1 MGANLPFPGQIG
13 PPPSIAAG
21 MWAPESFLSRIG
33 ISLSPKCLI
42 THQPTIVEENEN
54 RHMSRIPA
62 GRRTYFLDLKQSR
75 NRDYYIVITESRRK
89 VIDNNIIPEKTR
101 IFLYPED
108 VNRFQD
114 ALQKL
119 ITKMKE
125 LMPRYDFEQYAG
137 ELE

>member
-1 MGANLPFPGQIG
+1 
-13 PPPSIAAG
+13 
-21 MWAPESFLSRIG
+21 
-33 ISLSPKCLI
+33 
-42 THQPTIVEENEN
+42 
-54 RHMSRIPA
+54 MSRIPA